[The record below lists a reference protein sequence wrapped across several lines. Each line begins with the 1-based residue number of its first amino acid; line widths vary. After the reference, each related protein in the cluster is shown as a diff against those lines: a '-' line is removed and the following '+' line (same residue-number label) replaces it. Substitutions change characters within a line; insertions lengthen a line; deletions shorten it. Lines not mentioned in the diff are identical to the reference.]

1 MITSGLYFKNILT
14 IISDACAVS
23 KPLLVSSIMIVKVV
37 PQFGGS
43 LTIVNYAPRVISYA
57 SNIFKVQAIGVGLTD
72 LIDDSVIS
80 IQAIIFVID
89 SSNRER
95 LAESQDELVKL
106 LSEKEL
112 RDSCLLILA
121 NKQV

>member
-1 MITSGLYFKNILT
+1 MEGHLQ
-14 IISDACAVS
+14 
-23 KPLLVSSIMIVKVV
+23 SSIT
-37 PQFGGS
+37 
-43 LTIVNYAPRVISYA
+43 LLVISYA

-121 NKQV
+121 NKQVENFKSALNCCLSFCNCPTIAEIGKRVLS

>member
-1 MITSGLYFKNILT
+1 
-14 IISDACAVS
+14 
-23 KPLLVSSIMIVKVV
+23 MIVNVV

-43 LTIVNYAPRVISYA
+43 LTIVSYAPRVISYA

-72 LIDDSVIS
+72 LIDDSLIS
-80 IQAIIFVID
+80 FQAIIFVID

-121 NKQV
+121 NKQVENFKSALNCCLSVFCNCPTIAEIGKRVLS